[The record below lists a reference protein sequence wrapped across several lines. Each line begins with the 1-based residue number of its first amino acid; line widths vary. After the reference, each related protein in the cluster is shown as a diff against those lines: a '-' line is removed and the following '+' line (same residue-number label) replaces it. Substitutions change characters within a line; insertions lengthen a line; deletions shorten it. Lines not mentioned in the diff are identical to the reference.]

1 MEPLKG
7 IYLGDRGENF
17 KSVILNLL
25 KKGKISQKY
34 IDILTSKESMK
45 IYDSAFTSELVD
57 EVNNY
62 QVYEQ
67 LGDLSGN
74 KFIVYYI
81 YNRFPHLK
89 CAEGVKVVAR
99 LRINYGSKNSFCS
112 IAEQYG
118 FWDYISATNETRQR
132 RKKPLLEDVFEAFL
146 GATELILDSHT
157 SVGVGY
163 ACVHR
168 ILEAIFDDIDI
179 SLKYEDL
186 YDGKTRLKEL
196 FDMSGDKLGNLVYDD
211 IKEDNLTKSK
221 VYRVKDGSKIFL
233 GEGVAS
239 LKPDAQQTAS
249 AVALS
254 TLKSQGHF
262 KKPPSVYSKFSKD
275 KETSETTTRDIL
287 RFCESEAKINQQCF
301 TRGKSKYQYRYTSP
315 VLAHYCRKRDVQGV
329 KLCLEMGAELDCVDS
344 EDMTPIDLLLI
355 GAKKKT
361 VVKEIILSLVEKVKN
376 KLKIHKNVFERYFK
390 MYNSKTFKKLENK
403 LEII

>member
-17 KSVILNLL
+17 KSVILTLL

-34 IDILTSKESMK
+34 IDILTSDASMK

-81 YNRFPHLK
+81 YDRFPHLK

-112 IAEQYG
+112 IAEKYG
-118 FWDYISATNETRQR
+118 FWEYISATNETRQR

-168 ILEAIFDDIDI
+168 ILQAIFDDIDI

-196 FDMSGDKLGNLVYDD
+196 FDMSGDKLGTLFYDD
-211 IKEDNLTKSK
+211 VKEDSLTKSK
-221 VYRVKDGSKIFL
+221 VYRNKDGTKIFL

-239 LKPDAQQTAS
+239 LKPDAQQIAS
-249 AVALS
+249 VVALN

-262 KKPPSVYSKFSKD
+262 KKPPSIYSKFSKD
-275 KETSETTTRDIL
+275 KEVVDTTKKDIL
-287 RFCESEAKINQQCF
+287 RFCEIESKINEQCF
-301 TRGKSKYQYRYTSP
+301 TRGKSKYQYKYTSP
-315 VLAHYCRKRDVQGV
+315 VLIHYCRKRDIQGV
-329 KLCLEMGAELDCVDS
+329 KLCLEMGADLHCVDS
-344 EDMTPIDLLLI
+344 EDMTPIDLLFI
-355 GAKKKT
+355 GSKKKT
-361 VVKEIILSLVEKVKN
+361 VVKEIMISLIEKAKK
-376 KLKIHKNVFERYFK
+376 KLKIHRNVFDRYFK
-390 MYNSKTFKKLENK
+390 MYKSKTFKKLENN

>member
-17 KSVILNLL
+17 KSVILSLL

-34 IDILTSKESMK
+34 IDILTCDTSMK

-81 YNRFPHLK
+81 YDRFPHLK

-112 IAEQYG
+112 IAEKYG
-118 FWDYISATNETRQR
+118 FWEYISATNETRQR

-168 ILEAIFDDIDI
+168 ILQAIFDDIDI
-179 SLKYEDL
+179 SLRYEDL

-196 FDMSGDKLGNLVYDD
+196 FDMSGDKLGTLFYDD

-221 VYRVKDGSKIFL
+221 VYRNKDGSKIFL

-239 LKPDAQQTAS
+239 LKPDAQQIAS
-249 AVALS
+249 VIALN

-275 KETSETTTRDIL
+275 KEVVDTTKKDIL
-287 RFCESEAKINQQCF
+287 RFCETESKINEQCF
-301 TRGKSKYQYRYTSP
+301 TRGKSKYQYKYTSP
-315 VLAHYCRKRDVQGV
+315 VLVHYCRKRDLEGV
-329 KLCLEMGAELDCVDS
+329 KLCLEMGADPHCVDS
-344 EDMTPIDLLLI
+344 EDMTTLDLLLV
-355 GAKKKT
+355 GSKKKSI
-361 VVKEIILSLVEKVKN
+361 VKDIMSLLSQKTEK
-376 KLKIHKNVFERYFK
+376 KLKIHRNVFDRYFK
-390 MYNSKTFKKLENK
+390 MYKSKTFKKLENN